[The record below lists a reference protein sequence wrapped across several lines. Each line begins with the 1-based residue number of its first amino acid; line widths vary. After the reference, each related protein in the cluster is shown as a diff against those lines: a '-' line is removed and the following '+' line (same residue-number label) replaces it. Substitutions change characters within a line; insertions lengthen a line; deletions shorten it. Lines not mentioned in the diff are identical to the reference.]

1 MPGDHG
7 YDNEEKERKQR
18 IKKMKAK
25 TSKMRLGNI
34 YDEQEENKDKGSA
47 ANIKT
52 NSKGNRAFNKR
63 RKEMGLDPVPV
74 VKPKPG
80 LIASLKKKQKIA
92 VDDFDDF
99 MPVGQSTP
107 KQKKQVEKNKIT
119 RGRNNEIERRVRKV
133 KFDRRTQGRKKM
145 EDFDKARPN
154 EKEKLKET
162 KSRITKNLPKNK
174 TYSTPKYAPAGEG
187 YNPDTYSR
195 PAQLKLRL
203 AAVDK
208 DNYLKMEKDW
218 DEFDEQSA
226 SLERDMEMSTDM
238 NDINSY
244 GSELEQRY
252 DYRKKNAPKK
262 PKTSKR

>member
-1 MPGDHG
+1 MPEGHG
-7 YDNEEKERKQR
+7 YPNEEKERKQR
-18 IKKMKAK
+18 IKKLKAK

-52 NSKGNRAFNKR
+52 NTKGNRAFNKR

-74 VKPKPG
+74 VQPKRG

-92 VDDFDDF
+92 ADDFDDF
-99 MPVGQSTP
+99 MPVGQTTP
-107 KQKKQVEKNKIT
+107 RRKKAIERGSRI
-119 RGRNNEIERRVRKV
+119 RGRNNEIERQVRKV
-133 KFDRRTQGRKKM
+133 KYNRRTNNHKDMGK
-145 EDFDKARPN
+145 FDIAKPN

-162 KSRITKNLPKNK
+162 KSRITKNLP
-174 TYSTPKYAPAGEG
+174 TDRVYSTPKYAPTYG
-187 YNPDTYSR
+187 DYSR

-203 AAVDK
+203 AAVDEE
-208 DNYLKMEKDW
+208 NYLKMEKDW

-226 SLERDMEMSTDM
+226 SLERDMDMSTDM
-238 NDINSY
+238 NDISSY

-252 DYRKKNAPKK
+252 NYRKKNAPKK
-262 PKTSKR
+262 PSVSKL

>member
-1 MPGDHG
+1 MPEGHG
-7 YDNEEKERKQR
+7 YPNESEQERKQR
-18 IKKMKAK
+18 IKKLKAK

-52 NSKGNRAFNKR
+52 NTKGNRAFNKR

-74 VKPKPG
+74 VKPKPS

-92 VDDFDDF
+92 ADDFDD
-99 MPVGQSTP
+99 
-107 KQKKQVEKNKIT
+107 
-119 RGRNNEIERRVRKV
+119 
-133 KFDRRTQGRKKM
+133 
-145 EDFDKARPN
+145 
-154 EKEKLKET
+154 
-162 KSRITKNLPKNK
+162 
-174 TYSTPKYAPAGEG
+174 
-187 YNPDTYSR
+187 SR

-203 AAVDK
+203 AAVEK

-226 SLERDMEMSTDM
+226 SLERDMDMSTDM

-252 DYRKKNAPKK
+252 NYRNKNAPKK
-262 PKTSKR
+262 PSVSKL

>member
-1 MPGDHG
+1 MPEGHG
-7 YDNEEKERKQR
+7 YPNEEKERKQR
-18 IKKMKAK
+18 IKKLKAK

-52 NSKGNRAFNKR
+52 NTKGNRAFNKR

-74 VKPKPG
+74 VKPKPS

-92 VDDFDDF
+92 ADDFDDF

-107 KQKKQVEKNKIT
+107 KQKKQMEKNKIT
-119 RGRNNEIERRVRKV
+119 RGRNNEIERRVRRV
-133 KFDRRTQGRKKM
+133 KYDRRTQGNKNM
-145 EDFDKARPN
+145 GNFDKARPN

-162 KSRITKNLPKNK
+162 KLRITKNLPTDKV
-174 TYSTPKYAPAGEG
+174 YSTTKYAPAGSD
-187 YNPDTYSR
+187 YDYSR

-203 AAVDK
+203 AAVEK

-226 SLERDMEMSTDM
+226 SLERDMDMSTDM

-252 DYRKKNAPKK
+252 NYRNKNAPKK
-262 PKTSKR
+262 PSVSKL